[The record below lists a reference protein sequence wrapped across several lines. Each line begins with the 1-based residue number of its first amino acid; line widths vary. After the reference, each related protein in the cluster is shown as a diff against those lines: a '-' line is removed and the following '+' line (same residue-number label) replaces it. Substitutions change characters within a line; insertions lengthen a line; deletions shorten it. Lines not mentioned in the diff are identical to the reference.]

1 MKDYKETR
9 RHQEPLASFYFVAKK
24 GYDPDKQE
32 GLRLSQKDTWIKG
45 DSNTSKNPARK
56 LAEFD
61 FLDGAISK
69 YKIAPKHREIYGVH
83 PICIDFE
90 CGSLKGFRVEY
101 EEIKVNLNQEI

>member
-1 MKDYKETR
+1 MKDYIETR

-45 DSNTSKNPARK
+45 DSNRSKNPGRK
-56 LAEFD
+56 LAQFD

-69 YKIAPKHREIYGVH
+69 HKIAPKHREIYGVH
-83 PICIDFE
+83 PICINFE
-90 CGSLKGFRVEY
+90 FGSSKGFRVEY